1 MDYCVRCLPLAAV
14 AVEYLVIS
22 ISAKVV
28 GELEV
33 MAVVLLK
40 RVLPILH
47 KKSLICTW
55 DKEFASHWRARQ
67 RPTFPV
73 NIPNKSVH

>member
-1 MDYCVRCLPLAAV
+1 VDYCVRCLPLAAV

-55 DKEFASHWRARQ
+55 DKECASHWSQAK
-67 RPTFPV
+67 TDIPV
-73 NIPNKSVH
+73 NIPPNKSVN